1 MSDEQYHD
9 DPLNDPTVAEVRAI
23 RERLWEQAGRD
34 VQEFIRLAREAAER
48 LEKERSDEA
57 A

>member
-9 DPLNDPTVAEVRAI
+9 DPLNDPTVGEVRAI

-48 LEKERSDEA
+48 VEKERSDEA